1 MKIRQLMEILA
12 RLDPEANVFVAF
24 FYTDAT
30 SETFDIEDVTTQNG
44 DAQIEIYEEE
54 PAA

>member
-1 MKIRQLMEILA
+1 MKVRQLMEILEIM
-12 RLDPEANVFVAF
+12 DPEAHVFVAL

-30 SETFDIEDVTTQNG
+30 SETFDIEEVTEQTG

>member
-12 RLDPEANVFVAF
+12 MMDPEADVFVAF
-24 FYTDAT
+24 FYPDAT
-30 SETFDIEDVTTQNG
+30 SETFDIEEVTEQNG

-54 PAA
+54 PPA